1 VSAAVAPIACSAS
14 TGSSGG
20 LERRVAEHGMSWWN
34 LVRLGFVQAAIGA
47 VVVLLTT
54 TINRVIVVE
63 LALPALIPGLLVAL
77 HFGVQ
82 LILRPRLGH
91 GSDQH
96 GRRTPWIL
104 GGLLVCAVSGVGVAA
119 SIPVMANNM
128 VLGVA
133 LAALA
138 SMVLGAG
145 VSASGTPLLAL
156 MSERAKPSQR
166 AGAAAITWIL
176 MIVGIIITAATSGS
190 LLDPYSHGRL
200 IAIAGGIGGV
210 GLLVGWLATLGVEKG
225 PRPIMPAVTTSGTGT
240 GNPFLETLR
249 TVWAEPAARLFSSFI
264 FLAMF
269 AYSAQDLILEPF
281 AGIAFGM
288 TPGES
293 TKLSGAHHGGVL
305 VGMILTAL
313 IARRSGQ
320 LRHWAAAGCLASG
333 GAYLALVMSPTFA
346 GVQAFTLIVVMLGL
360 SNGVFA
366 IGAIG
371 SMMALTGDRT
381 DGRAGLRLGVFGAA
395 QALAYAVGTLSGAAG
410 VDVARAV
417 FDSPVRGYLAVFA
430 VQSVLFAGSAWL
442 ALRSASSERAT
453 EVFAQRGEM
462 LPAVIQG

>member
-1 VSAAVAPIACSAS
+1 MGSAVAPSPTAASAS
-14 TGSSGG
+14 FAPATV
-20 LERRVAEHGMSWWN
+20 ETGMSWWQ
-34 LVRLGFVQAAIGA
+34 LTRLGFVQAAIGA

-63 LALPALIPGLLVAL
+63 LGLPALIPGLLVAL
-77 HFGVQ
+77 HFAVQ
-82 LILRPRLGH
+82 LYLRPRLGH
-91 GSDQH
+91 DSDGH

-104 GGLLVCAVSGVGVAA
+104 GGMVVCALGGLGVAA
-119 SIPVMANNM
+119 SVPVMAKNV
-128 VLGVA
+128 VLGVV
-133 LAALA
+133 LA
-138 SMVLGAG
+138 SIASMLLGAG

-190 LLDPYSHGRL
+190 LLDPFSFTRL

-210 GLLVGWLATLGVEKG
+210 GLVVSWLATLGVEKG
-225 PRPIMPAVTTSGTGT
+225 PRPIMPAESRSEGKGSFMAT
-240 GNPFLETLR
+240 FR
-249 TVWAEPAARLFSSFI
+249 TVWQEPAARLFSGFI

-305 VGMILTAL
+305 VGMILAAL
-313 IARRSGQ
+313 IATRTGQ
-320 LRHWAAAGCLASG
+320 LRHWAAAGCAAS
-333 GAYLALVMSPTFA
+333 AVTYLALVASPSLFS
-346 GVQAFTLIVVMLGL
+346 VSMFTAVVVLLGM

-371 SMMALTGDRT
+371 SMMALTGDKT

-395 QALAYAVGTLSGAAG
+395 QALAYAVGTVSGAAG
-410 VDVARAV
+410 VDFARAV
-417 FDSPVRGYLAVFA
+417 FASPVRGYLAVFA
-430 VQSVLFAGSAWL
+430 VQAVLFGASAWL

-453 EVFAQRGEM
+453 DVFQQRGEM
-462 LPAVIQG
+462 LSAVIQ

>member
-1 VSAAVAPIACSAS
+1 MGTAVAPSALAS
-14 TGSSGG
+14 
-20 LERRVAEHGMSWWN
+20 RVARTTSEAGMSWWQ
-34 LVRLGFVQAAIGA
+34 LTRLGFVQAAIGA

-63 LALPALIPGLLVAL
+63 LGLPALIPGLLVAL
-77 HFGVQ
+77 HFAVQ
-82 LILRPRLGH
+82 LYLRPRLGH
-91 GSDQH
+91 DSDGH

-104 GGLLVCAVSGVGVAA
+104 GGMGVCALGGLAVAA
-119 SIPVMANNM
+119 SIPVMATHT
-128 VLGVA
+128 VLGVV

-138 SMVLGAG
+138 SMLLGAG

-176 MIVGIIITAATSGS
+176 MIVGIIITAATSGA
-190 LLDPYSHGRL
+190 LLDPFSFTRL
-200 IAIAGGIGGV
+200 IAIAGGIGAA
-210 GLLVGWLATLGVEKG
+210 GLVVAWLATLGVERG
-225 PRPIMPAVTTSGTGT
+225 PRPVMPEVAPTEATGS
-240 GNPFLETLR
+240 FLPAFR
-249 TVWAEPAARLFSSFI
+249 TVWQEPAARLFAGFI

-305 VGMILTAL
+305 AGMILAAL
-313 IARRSGQ
+313 IATRTGQ
-320 LRHWAAAGCLASG
+320 LRHWAAAGCAASAV
-333 GAYLALVMSPTFA
+333 AYLALVASPALASPAT
-346 GVQAFTLIVVMLGL
+346 FTLIVVLLGL
-360 SNGVFA
+360 ANGVFA

-371 SMMALTGDRT
+371 SMMALTGDKT

-417 FDSPVRGYLAVFA
+417 FESPVRGYLAVFA
-430 VQSVLFAGSAWL
+430 VQSLLFGGSAWL

-453 EVFAQRGEM
+453 QVFQQRGEM
-462 LPAVIQG
+462 LSAVMQ

>member
-1 VSAAVAPIACSAS
+1 MTAAVAPM
-14 TGSSGG
+14 TGAADLG
-20 LERRVAEHGMSWWN
+20 LSWWQ
-34 LVRLGFVQAAIGA
+34 LTRLGFVQAAIGA

-63 LALPALIPGLLVAL
+63 LGLPAMIPGILVAL

-91 GSDQH
+91 DSDGH

-104 GGLLVCAVSGVGVAA
+104 GGLFVCALGGVGVAA
-119 SIPVMANNM
+119 SIPVMASN
-128 VLGVA
+128 VILGVA
-133 LAALA
+133 LASLA
-138 SMVLGAG
+138 SVVLGAG

-176 MIVGIIITAATSGS
+176 MIVGIIITAATSGA
-190 LLDPYSHGRL
+190 LLDPFSYTRL
-200 IAIAGGIGGV
+200 IAIAGGIGAAGLVV
-210 GLLVGWLATLGVEKG
+210 GGLATWGVEKG
-225 PRPIMPAVTTSGTGT
+225 PRPFMPPADRAEGKGS
-240 GNPFLETLR
+240 FLATFR
-249 TVWAEPAARLFSSFI
+249 TVWREPAARLFSGFI

-305 VGMILTAL
+305 LGMILAAL
-313 IARRSGQ
+313 IATRSGQ
-320 LRHWAAAGCLASG
+320 LRHWAAAGCMASALTYVGLVLSPGLANVT
-333 GAYLALVMSPTFA
+333 L
-346 GVQAFTLIVVMLGL
+346 FTAIVVLLGL

-371 SMMALTGDRT
+371 SMMALTGDKT

-395 QALAYAVGTLSGAAG
+395 QALAYAVGTMSGAAG

-417 FDSPVRGYLAVFA
+417 LESPLRGYLAVFG
-430 VQSVLFAGSAWL
+430 VQAVLFSASAWL
-442 ALRSASSERAT
+442 AMRSASSERAT
-453 EVFAQRGEM
+453 TVFRQRGEM
-462 LPAVIQG
+462 LQAVIQ

>member
-1 VSAAVAPIACSAS
+1 MATAVAPSPTPALD
-14 TGSSGG
+14 SG
-20 LERRVAEHGMSWWN
+20 VARATAEVGMSWWQ
-34 LVRLGFVQAAIGA
+34 LTRLGFVQAAIGA

-63 LALPALIPGLLVAL
+63 LGLPALIPGLLVAL
-77 HFGVQ
+77 HFAVQ
-82 LILRPRLGH
+82 LYLRPRLGH
-91 GSDQH
+91 DSDAH

-104 GGLLVCAVSGVGVAA
+104 GGMLVCALGGLGVAA
-119 SIPVMANNM
+119 SIPVMARHAA
-128 VLGVA
+128 LGVA

-138 SMVLGAG
+138 SMLLGAG

-176 MIVGIIITAATSGS
+176 MIVGIIITAATSGQ
-190 LLDPYSHGRL
+190 LLDPFSFERL
-200 IAIAGGIGGV
+200 IAVSGGIGAAGFV
-210 GLLVGWLATLGVEKG
+210 VSWLATLGVERG
-225 PRPIMPAVTTSGTGT
+225 PRPVMPAATPAPGEGTFLVT
-240 GNPFLETLR
+240 FR
-249 TVWAEPAARLFSSFI
+249 TVWREPAARLFSGFI

-293 TKLSGAHHGGVL
+293 TKLSGTHHGGVL
-305 VGMILTAL
+305 AGMIVAAL
-313 IARRSGQ
+313 IATRTGQ
-320 LRHWAAAGCLASG
+320 LRHWAAAGCAASAL
-333 GAYLALVMSPTFA
+333 AYLAMVLSPGLASREVF
-346 GVQAFTLIVVMLGL
+346 QLIVVVLGL

-371 SMMALTGDRT
+371 SMMALTGDKT

-395 QALAYAVGTLSGAAG
+395 QALAYAIGTMSGAAG
-410 VDVARAV
+410 VDFARAV
-417 FDSPVRGYLAVFA
+417 LESPLRGYLAVFG
-430 VQSVLFAGSAWL
+430 VQAALFGASAWL

-453 EVFAQRGEM
+453 DVFRQRGEM
-462 LPAVIQG
+462 LQAVIQ

>member
-1 VSAAVAPIACSAS
+1 MGTAVAPSPSSAIH
-14 TGSSGG
+14 SG
-20 LERRVAEHGMSWWN
+20 VAQATAEVGMSWWQ
-34 LVRLGFVQAAIGA
+34 LTRLGFVQAAIGA

-63 LALPALIPGLLVAL
+63 LGLPALIPGVLVAL
-77 HFGVQ
+77 HFAVQ
-82 LILRPRLGH
+82 LYLRPRLGH
-91 GSDQH
+91 DSDGH

-104 GGLLVCAVSGVGVAA
+104 GGMLVCALGGLGVAA
-119 SIPVMANNM
+119 SIPVMARNTM
-128 VLGVA
+128 LGVA

-138 SMVLGAG
+138 SMLLGAG

-190 LLDPYSHGRL
+190 MLDPFSFERL
-200 IAIAGGIGGV
+200 IAVAGGIGAV
-210 GLLVGWLATLGVEKG
+210 GLVVSWLATLGVERG
-225 PRPIMPAVTTSGTGT
+225 VRPVMPSATESEGQGS
-240 GNPFLETLR
+240 FFAAFR
-249 TVWAEPAARLFSSFI
+249 TVWREPAARLFSGFI

-305 VGMILTAL
+305 AGMIVAAL
-313 IARRSGQ
+313 IATRTGQ
-320 LRHWAAAGCLASG
+320 LRHWAAAGCAASAL
-333 GAYLALVMSPTFA
+333 AYLAMVASPTLA
-346 GVQAFTLIVVMLGL
+346 SREIFTAIVVILGL

-371 SMMALTGDRT
+371 SMMALTGDKT

-395 QALAYAVGTLSGAAG
+395 QALAYAIGTMSGAAG
-410 VDVARAV
+410 VDFARAV
-417 FDSPVRGYLAVFA
+417 LDSPLRGYLAVFA
-430 VQSVLFAGSAWL
+430 VQALLFGASAWL
-442 ALRSASSERAT
+442 ALRSASSERAND
-453 EVFAQRGEM
+453 VFRQRGEM
-462 LPAVIQG
+462 LQAVIQ